1 MVLVSTTPGNGRRR
15 CLVVLAN
22 GANGA
27 DDSISIGDEWRWMHV
42 CMCEHIPLFHGC
54 LLHAKSVSTHHLHHL
69 EDQANLTALALVGGE
84 CKMHSCHTLGAF
96 SAHLHWLLL
105 PFGGEYSYI
114 DSSFS
119 SESSTTLRHQSSAQQ
134 KALAESAWVA
144 ATAVAD
150 DDDNDVT
157 HNWGRSIEVETEN
170 SLL

>member
-1 MVLVSTTPGNGRRR
+1 MYQRHRVMVVVVALLCWQMGQMAQTIQSQLVMNGGECVCACVSTFHCSTAAYCTQSL
-15 CLVVLAN
+15 CL
-22 GANGA
+22 
-27 DDSISIGDEWRWMHV
+27 
-42 CMCEHIPLFHGC
+42 
-54 LLHAKSVSTHHLHHL
+54 SVSTHHLHHL

-134 KALAESAWVA
+134 KALAESA
-144 ATAVAD
+144 
-150 DDDNDVT
+150 
-157 HNWGRSIEVETEN
+157 
-170 SLL
+170 